1 MDSTIP
7 SFTTDVVFL
16 LLGVNGHSVSA
27 LAINFGVL
35 SSHLELCCPE

>member
-1 MDSTIP
+1 MALTIP
-7 SFTTDVVFL
+7 SFIPDDVFL
-16 LLGVNGHSVSA
+16 LLDVSVSA